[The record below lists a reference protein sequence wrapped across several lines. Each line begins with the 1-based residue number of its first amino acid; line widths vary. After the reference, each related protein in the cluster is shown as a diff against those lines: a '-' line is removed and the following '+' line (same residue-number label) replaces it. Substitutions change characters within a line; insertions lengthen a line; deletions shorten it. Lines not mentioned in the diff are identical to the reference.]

1 MKNIVRNFKK
11 SREKLIEIISIKRL
25 SKILRKSKVGIDK
38 LSRNIKDLGEPINR
52 PTFKLME

>member
-1 MKNIVRNFKK
+1 MKNIVRNFKN

-38 LSRNIKDLGEPINR
+38 LSRNIKR
-52 PTFKLME
+52 FRRTYQ

>member
-52 PTFKLME
+52 PIFKLME

>member
-25 SKILRKSKVGIDK
+25 RKILRKSKVGIDK

-52 PTFKLME
+52 PIFKLME